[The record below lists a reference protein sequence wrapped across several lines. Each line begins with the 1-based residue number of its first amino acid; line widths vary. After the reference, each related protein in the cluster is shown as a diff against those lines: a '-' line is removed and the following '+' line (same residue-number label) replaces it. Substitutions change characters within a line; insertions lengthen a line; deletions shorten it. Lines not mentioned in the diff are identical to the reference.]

1 MKGIVVNMKDEFKL
15 VSANENNIKY
25 EKMIY
30 REKELYKNNSDLR
43 SEFERDYNR
52 IIHSTAYR
60 RLKHKTQVFFSP
72 ENDHVC
78 TRIEHV
84 TYVDSISYTIAKYL
98 GLNTEL
104 TKAIATAHDLG
115 HSPFGHKGERI
126 LSEITQRDLGRIFW
140 HEQNGLHLVD
150 DIELLE
156 DTENNK
162 QNMNL
167 TYAVRDGIISHC
179 GEVDQNSIR
188 PREEFTD
195 LNEYQRPNQYAP
207 YTWEG
212 CVVKIA
218 DKISYIGRD
227 IEDAIRLRLLDDSL
241 DELYKILNFN
251 YTEKINNNLIIS
263 KLVKDLCENSSV
275 KEGLKF
281 SNDALEM
288 LDKIKAFNYK
298 KIYNSERMKPSNRYF
313 EVVINEIYNKLSSLY
328 DGTNTLERLQE
339 QIHIYPRFINSFIS
353 WIQDYWNLIDRRET
367 NLKNKVIFDMSKKED
382 YNKAIIYFISG
393 MTDRFAMDIYEEIIS
408 F

>member
-1 MKGIVVNMKDEFKL
+1 MKNEFAI

-25 EKMIY
+25 KNMIQ
-30 REKELYKNNSDLR
+30 RNQELYKDRLDLR
-43 SEFERDYNR
+43 SDFERDYTR
-52 IIHSTAYR
+52 IIHSSAYR

-84 TYVDSISYTIAKYL
+84 THVESISYTIAKYL

-126 LSEITQRDLGRIFW
+126 LSAISERDLEKRFW
-140 HEQNGLHLVD
+140 HEQNGLNLVD

-156 DTENNK
+156 DRDGFK

-179 GEVDQNSIR
+179 GEVDQNAIR
-188 PREEFTD
+188 PREEFID
-195 LNEYQRPNQYAP
+195 LKEYQRPNQYAP

-227 IEDAIRLRLLDDSL
+227 IEDAIRLGIIDNSL
-241 DELYKILNFN
+241 DELYQILGLNRTEIINNSAIINKLVSDLILNSSI
-251 YTEKINNNLIIS
+251 EKGLCFS
-263 KLVKDLCENSSV
+263 K
-275 KEGLKF
+275 
-281 SNDALEM
+281 DAVDM
-288 LDKIKAFNYK
+288 MDKIKEFNYK
-298 KIYNSERMKPSNRYF
+298 NIYNNERLMPGNRFF
-313 EVVINEIYNKLSSLY
+313 ELVINEIYNYLNGLY
-328 DGTNTLERLQE
+328 NGENTLEK
-339 QIHIYPRFINSFIS
+339 IKDASKVYPKLINDFLD
-353 WIQDYWNLIDRRET
+353 WIQNYWNLTDRSNL
-367 NLKNKVIFDMSKKED
+367 NLKNKIIFNMSNKED
-382 YNKAIIYFISG
+382 YRKAVVYFISG
-393 MTDRFAMDIYEEIIS
+393 MTDRFAMDVYEEIIS